1 MKHLFSFLFLALTAS
16 FAGFS
21 QENDA
26 DFAEYG
32 VGLAFSPF
40 GPSLNLTY
48 NIDTKNSISVGI
60 GGAPEG
66 DVPGAL
72 LPEFDALLLSDVSVA
87 GSSSWLGVFWRHR
100 PFANQNIGFNLG
112 VASGQ
117 IENNLTAAGFHADE
131 TVSFNV
137 KYSENPVMY
146 LGANF
151 GSKPVKGFQFGL
163 DLGVLST
170 GGAVIQ
176 YTGEA
181 EELEAHGDDIADQ
194 MAEISDKLAWSLLP
208 NIQVG
213 VSYGF

>member
-1 MKHLFSFLFLALTAS
+1 MMAG

-48 NIDTKNSISVGI
+48 NLDTKNSISVGI
-60 GGAPEG
+60 GGAPEA
-66 DVPGAL
+66 DVPGGL
-72 LPEFDALLLSDVSVA
+72 LPNFDPLLLSDVSVA

-208 NIQVG
+208 NIQLG

>member
-1 MKHLFSFLFLALTAS
+1 M
-16 FAGFS
+16 
-21 QENDA
+21 
-26 DFAEYG
+26 
-32 VGLAFSPF
+32 
-40 GPSLNLTY
+40 NLTY

-60 GGAPEG
+60 GGAPEA

-72 LPEFDALLLSDVSVA
+72 LPDFDAILFKDVSVA

-117 IENNLTAAGFHADE
+117 IENNLTARGFHTGE
-131 TVSFNV
+131 TVTFNV

-176 YTGEA
+176 NNYEA
-181 EELEAHGDDIADQ
+181 DEFISHGDAIANQ

-208 NIQVG
+208 NIQLG